1 MADKP
6 QQKQLIALGALIL
19 LAAAVWYFYA
29 GRSAANY
36 GGPKLSVGDYKPINA
51 HDYGKVFEQLK
62 TTAATEYKPS
72 GRNIFVAV
80 AAPPPVDPNLKVE
93 APKHEDLG
101 PQPPP
106 PPPPA
111 QLSMKFYG
119 YGTSPQSGQRRAFL
133 LDGEEVRIVTEGE
146 VVQNHIRITHI
157 GNDRIEFE
165 DLNTGQRGSN
175 ALEMQPAAS

>member
-1 MADKP
+1 MADKK
-6 QQKQLIALGALIL
+6 QQKQLMVLGALL
-19 LAAAVWYFYA
+19 LAAALVWYFYV
-29 GRSAANY
+29 GKGSGGL
-36 GGPKLSVGDYKPINA
+36 GGPKVTMGPYTPINA

-62 TTAATEYKPS
+62 TAEATEYKPS

-80 AAPPPVDPNLKVE
+80 ALPPPVDPTLKAE
-93 APKHEDLG
+93 APKHEDVG

-119 YGTSPQSGQRRAFL
+119 YGTSPQGGPRRAFL
-133 LDGEEVRIVTEGE
+133 LDGEEVHIVSEGE

-165 DLNTGQRGSN
+165 DLNTGQHGSN
-175 ALEMQPAAS
+175 ALEMQPAA

>member
-1 MADKP
+1 MADKK
-6 QQKQLIALGALIL
+6 QQKQLIILGALL
-19 LAAAVWYFYA
+19 FVAALIWYFYV
-29 GRSAANY
+29 GRGTSKIGGVRAASTGY
-36 GGPKLSVGDYKPINA
+36 TPINA
-51 HDYGKVFEQLK
+51 QDFGKVFDQLK
-62 TTAATEYKPS
+62 SAEATEYKPT

-80 AAPPPVDPNLKVE
+80 ALPPPVDPAQKIE
-93 APKHEDLG
+93 APKHESVG

-119 YGTSPQSGQRRAFL
+119 YGTLPSSGQRRAFL
-133 LDGEEVRIVTEGE
+133 LDGEEVRIVGEGE

-175 ALEMQPAAS
+175 ALEMQPAA